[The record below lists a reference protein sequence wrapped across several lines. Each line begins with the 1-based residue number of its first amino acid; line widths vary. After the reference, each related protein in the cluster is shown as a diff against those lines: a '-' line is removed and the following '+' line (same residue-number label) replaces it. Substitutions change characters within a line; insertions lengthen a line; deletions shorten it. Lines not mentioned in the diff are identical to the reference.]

1 MEHCNYNGP
10 IGSVTEECSP
20 VSRLPKEVVSFNPS
34 VAESVDMLLF
44 KYGPEGVYEM
54 AQVLLKAACDDMDI
68 NNTVPDLIPT
78 KRRDVFSMYRHG
90 QVIVRKYL
98 SGC

>member
-1 MEHCNYNGP
+1 MAHCNYNGQ

-34 VAESVDMLLF
+34 VAESADMLLF

-54 AQVLLKAACDDMDI
+54 AQVLLKAACDDMG
-68 NNTVPDLIPT
+68 IPQQLYDQIYST
-78 KRRDVFSMYRHG
+78 HN
-90 QVIVRKYL
+90 
-98 SGC
+98 